1 MITQDELARTA
12 ERLRDALTAAADV
25 MAEPDAAGAVT
36 LFRSGPADPGARG
49 HG

>member
-12 ERLRDALTAAADV
+12 ERLRDALSAAADV
-25 MAEPDAAGAVT
+25 MGEPDAAAVST
-36 LFRSGPADPGARG
+36 PFRSGPADPGARG